1 MVIFLIYLC
10 DHLSGVMQEFMC
22 DSAVTGE
29 QNNSTRCD
37 ESPIACMQRENK
49 LLVARYSSRLK
60 AASTAIQRQ
69 NLQLELER
77 RLTENAAIAR
87 QRQEV
92 WEQHRNEVAARCH
105 KIADT

>member
-1 MVIFLIYLC
+1 
-10 DHLSGVMQEFMC
+10 MC

>member
-1 MVIFLIYLC
+1 MSLWFI
-10 DHLSGVMQEFMC
+10 
-22 DSAVTGE
+22 GE
-29 QNNSTRCD
+29 QNYGMRCE
-37 ESPIACMQRENK
+37 ESPIARMQHENK
-49 LLVARYSSRLK
+49 LLVARYSSRLQ

-92 WEQHRNEVAARCH
+92 WEQRRSEVAARCH
-105 KIADT
+105 KVAEM

>member
-1 MVIFLIYLC
+1 MCECVCLC
-10 DHLSGVMQEFMC
+10 HCG
-22 DSAVTGE
+22 VTGE
-29 QNNSTRCD
+29 QNSSTRSE
-37 ESPIACMQRENK
+37 ESPVARMQHENK
-49 LLVARYSSRLK
+49 LLVARYSSRLQ

-92 WEQHRNEVAARCH
+92 WEQHRSEVAARCN
-105 KIADT
+105 KIAEM

>member
-1 MVIFLIYLC
+1 
-10 DHLSGVMQEFMC
+10 MQY
-22 DSAVTGE
+22 
-29 QNNSTRCD
+29 
-37 ESPIACMQRENK
+37 ENK
-49 LLVARYSSRLK
+49 LLVARYSSRLQ

-92 WEQHRNEVAARCH
+92 WEQRRSEVAARCH
-105 KIADT
+105 KIAEM